1 VDAALDG
8 IVKISEPFGPFNR
21 LISEAFDW
29 FNAPPS
35 RCQFAGVCMRL
46 ESQVRDGVCILRLQ
60 GRFVTGSDAALQSAQ
75 NSLHEIG
82 IAKAVVDLSGVPYID
97 STGLAFIVELHKSLA
112 GRGGQL
118 FLAGANERV
127 REVLEMTRIGQ
138 IVPLYED
145 VEDAEAA
152 LHSEVLC

>member
-1 VDAALDG
+1 
-8 IVKISEPFGPFNR
+8 
-21 LISEAFDW
+21 
-29 FNAPPS
+29 
-35 RCQFAGVCMRL
+35 MRL

-60 GRFVTGSDAALQSAQ
+60 GRFVTGSDAALVSAQ

-127 REVLEMTRIGQ
+127 REVLEMTRIGE

-145 VEDAEAA
+145 VEEAEAA
-152 LHSEVLC
+152 LHGEVLC